1 MAGNLFD
8 LTGKV
13 AVVTGSTKGIGKAIA
28 RGLAEHGAKVVIS
41 SRKADAV
48 EAVTAELKADGL
60 EAIGI
65 TCNISDMDQIKRLTG
80 ETREAWGQI
89 DILVGNAA
97 VNPYYGSALD
107 IPESAFDK
115 IMDVN
120 IKSNLWLCRE
130 VIPEM
135 QARKDGAI
143 MIVSSIGG
151 TRGNPVIGAYCISKA
166 ADMQMVRNLAIEF
179 GKDNIRV
186 NCIAP
191 GLVKTDFA
199 RALYEDPEVA
209 ARKTAGTPLRRLGE
223 PEDLAGIAVYLASR
237 AGSWTTGQ
245 TFCIDGGVTVGA
257 EA

>member
-1 MAGNLFD
+1 MAANLFD
-8 LTGKV
+8 LTGRV

-41 SRKADAV
+41 SRKADMVDAV
-48 EAVTAELKADGL
+48 VGELKADGL
-60 EAIGI
+60 EATGI
-65 TCNISDMDQIKRLTG
+65 PCNISDLDQIKRLAD
-80 ETREAWGQI
+80 ETRKAYGQI

-97 VNPYYGSALD
+97 VNPWYGSALD

-135 QARKDGAI
+135 QTRKDGAI

-151 TRGNPVIGAYCISKA
+151 LRGNPVIGGYCISKA

-199 RALYEDPEVA
+199 RALYENPDIEAKRTA
-209 ARKTAGTPLRRLGE
+209 ATPLRRLGE
-223 PEDLAGIAVYLASR
+223 PEDLAGIAIYLASR

-245 TFCIDGGVTVGA
+245 TFCVDGGVTVGG
-257 EA
+257 EG

>member
-1 MAGNLFD
+1 MAANLFD

-41 SRKADAV
+41 SRKADMVDAV
-48 EAVTAELKADGL
+48 VGELKADGL
-60 EAIGI
+60 EATGI
-65 TCNISDMDQIKRLTG
+65 PCNISDLDQIKRLAD
-80 ETREAWGQI
+80 ETRKAYGQI

-97 VNPYYGSALD
+97 VNPWYGSALD

-135 QARKDGAI
+135 QTRKDGAI

-151 TRGNPVIGAYCISKA
+151 LRGNPVIGGYCISKA

-199 RALYEDPEVA
+199 RALYENPDIEAKRTA
-209 ARKTAGTPLRRLGE
+209 ATPLRRLGE

-245 TFCIDGGVTVGA
+245 TFCVDGGVTVGG
-257 EA
+257 EG